1 MSIKKTSLKNLK
13 IAIFYDW
20 LNQWG
25 GAEKVLL
32 DIFSVFPQADL
43 YTLIYD
49 PKKTNWLPKNIKVY
63 SSILNKFSLYKKNN
77 IFHTPFYGLC
87 LEQFDFSQYDIVI
100 STTQVSGQCLLTPPK
115 TLYICYMHNINRY
128 VYQTPKQF
136 KILTPLLKHYQKTD
150 FIYGQ
155 RPDQLICNSKTVQD
169 RIRNNYHRQA
179 KIIYPGI
186 DTSFFIPNKNQ
197 SVNPYF
203 LVVSRLVRHK
213 KIDLAIRACQELN
226 QKLIIVGDGRDY
238 PYFFKIRNKV
248 PNSKIIFMRHVSI
261 KKLLT
266 LYQNC
271 QALICPQIEDF
282 GLSPLEAQACGK
294 PVIAFHQGGLTETVI
309 DGKTGIFFNY
319 QTVKSLKKA
328 IKKFNSILF
337 NPKTC
342 IDNAVRFSRQ
352 NFMLNFKKT
361 IEKLWHQHQITIS

>member
-1 MSIKKTSLKNLK
+1 MSTKKTSLKNLK

-32 DIFSVFPQADL
+32 DILSIFPKADL

-49 PKKTNWLPKNIKVY
+49 PKKTNWLPKNIKIY
-63 SSILNKFSLYKKNN
+63 SSVINNFSISKKNN
-77 IFHTPFYGLC
+77 ILHTPFYSLC

-100 STTQVSGQCLLTPPK
+100 STTQVTGHCLLTPPN
-115 TLYICYMHNINRY
+115 TLFVCYMHNINRY

-136 KILTPLLKHYQKTD
+136 KFLTPLLKHYQKTD

-155 RPDQLICNSKTVQD
+155 RPDQLLCNSKTVQN
-169 RIRNNYHRQA
+169 RIKNSYHRPA

-186 DTSFFIPNKNQ
+186 DISFFVPNKNQ
-197 SVNPYF
+197 YVNPYF
-203 LVVSRLVRHK
+203 LIVSRLVRHK
-213 KIDLAIRACQELN
+213 KIDLAIQACQDLD
-226 QKLIIVGDGRDY
+226 QKLIIVGNGRDY
-238 PYFFKIRNKV
+238 NYFLKIKNKV
-248 PNSKIIFMRHVSI
+248 PNSKIIFMRQVSQ

-282 GLSPLEAQACGK
+282 GLSSLEAQACGK
-294 PVIAFHQGGLTETVI
+294 PVIAFNNGGLTETVI
-309 DGKTGIFFNY
+309 DQKTGIFFNY
-319 QTVKSLKKA
+319 QTTQSLKKA
-328 IKKFNSILF
+328 IIKFNSTSF
-337 NPKTC
+337 NPQQC
-342 IDNAVRFSRQ
+342 VNNAARFSHQ

-361 IEKLWHQHQITIS
+361 IKKLWQQHQITIS